1 MRRIAF
7 LFLVLAGVGLNA
19 QVIDIQD
26 MKGAVVV
33 GGNLGF
39 GASDYVLIA
48 NVAPQ
53 VGKRLTE
60 NLECGMRL
68 SYNMNHFFRSAY
80 NDPYT
85 LNYFGAGVYANY
97 EFFRT
102 VFVHVED
109 EALYKMVFYNKSY
122 VPDESRWYNS
132 VFVGGGYRQYASDRS
147 FVQLSVLWN
156 LNDFYDPITGDSSP
170 YTNPVF
176 RVGYFFV
183 F

>member
-7 LFLVLAGVGLNA
+7 LFLLLAGFVSNA
-19 QVIDIQD
+19 QVLDVGD
-26 MKGAVVV
+26 MKGVRVA

-39 GASDYVLIA
+39 GASDYVLSA
-48 NVAPQ
+48 NAIPQ
-53 VGKRLTE
+53 IGIRLTD
-60 NLECGMRL
+60 NLECGLKL
-68 SYNMNHFFRSAY
+68 SYIVNHFFRSAY
-80 NDPYT
+80 YDPYT
-85 LNYFGAGVYANY
+85 LNYIGAGAYLNY
-97 EFFRT
+97 EFFRM
-102 VFVHVED
+102 VFLHVED
-109 EALYKMVFYNKSY
+109 EALYKMVFSNKAF

-132 VFVGGGYRQYASDRS
+132 FFVGGGYRQYASDRS